1 MNLRDNNFV
10 ILGVVAT
17 CLALVSTANI
27 ACAQDKHAKDDQDHA
42 FILEIGTAGE
52 WPLSGD
58 RPNFGGTF
66 AIETTPIENWLELE
80 FGLTTLAT
88 AGRTEMSGDLLFKK
102 PFKLSPTVEFMIGAG
117 PSISKTLNGPDQAI
131 SVSPEVA
138 LDFMFWPTKN
148 IGWFVEPTWSV
159 NPRNGQQ
166 SAAVNV
172 GILVGFPQR

>member
-1 MNLRDNNFV
+1 MGKNHNGIA
-10 ILGVVAT
+10 ILAAAAS
-17 CLALVSTANI
+17 CLAL
-27 ACAQDKHAKDDQDHA
+27 ACAANTAHAQNDGAKDDQEHA

-52 WPLSGD
+52 WPFSD

-102 PFKLSPTVEFMIGAG
+102 PFELSPTVEFMIGAG
-117 PSISKTLNGPDQAI
+117 PSISKTLNGPDQTI